1 MAGFSFRYQK
11 VERKM
16 VDVLRKKELQEL
28 SGATQRRKLV
38 RWLDEL
44 GVRHIP
50 DANGWPIVE
59 RSALFPIE
67 EPARQAPK
75 LNLA

>member
-1 MAGFSFRYQK
+1 MI
-11 VERKM
+11 
-16 VDVLRKKELQEL
+16 DVLRKKELQEL
-28 SGATQRRKLV
+28 SGATQRRKLI

-44 GVRHIP
+44 GVKHIP

-59 RSALFPIE
+59 RSSLFPRD
-67 EPARQAPK
+67 EPARRAPK

>member
-1 MAGFSFRYQK
+1 MI
-11 VERKM
+11 
-16 VDVLRKKELQEL
+16 DVLRKKELQEL

-38 RWLDEL
+38 RWLDEV
-44 GVRHIP
+44 GVKHIP

-59 RSALFPIE
+59 RRALFPRE
-67 EPARQAPK
+67 EPARQGPK